1 MSAIKDLPVLLSGH
15 RLSLVELPCPKTKI
29 DGTPVIGRDGVTQF
43 VVALFMKLLPQPGQR
58 TPKGEEVR
66 VTLETDPGEGFEEG
80 MRVELINPRVS
91 AYQLRTEDGREL
103 AGVSLKATGMVP
115 AGSGAGVDLAAAAA
129 RHAGGS
135 EK

>member
-1 MSAIKDLPVLLSGH
+1 MSAIKDLPVILAGH
-15 RLSLVELPCPKTKI
+15 RLSVVELPCPKTRE
-29 DGTPVIGRDGVTQF
+29 DGSLITGRDGATQF
-43 VVALFMKLLPQPGQR
+43 VVALFMKLRPQPGQR
-58 TPKGEEVR
+58 APKGEEVR

-115 AGSGAGVDLAAAAA
+115 AGAGVDMNALVT
-129 RHAGGS
+129 RHAGGG

>member
-29 DGTPVIGRDGVTQF
+29 DGTVVVGRDGVTQF
-43 VVALFMKLLPQPGQR
+43 VVALFMKLLPQPGVR
-58 TPKGEEVR
+58 APKGEEVR

-115 AGSGAGVDLAAAAA
+115 AGSGAGVDMAVVT
-129 RHAGGS
+129 RHAGGG

>member
-1 MSAIKDLPVLLSGH
+1 MSAIKDLPVLLTGH
-15 RLSLVELPCPKTKI
+15 RLSVVELPCPKTKD
-29 DGTPVIGRDGVTQF
+29 DGTPVVNRDGVTQF

-80 MRVELINPRVS
+80 MRVELVNPRVS
-91 AYQLRTEDGREL
+91 TYQIKTDDGREL
-103 AGVSLKATGMVP
+103 FGVSFKATGLIP
-115 AGSGAGVDLAAAAA
+115 ANGYSGAYDAAVA
-129 RHAGGS
+129 RHAGGG

>member
-29 DGTPVIGRDGVTQF
+29 DGTVVVGRDGVTQF
-43 VVALFMKLLPQPGQR
+43 VVALFMKLLPQPGVR
-58 TPKGEEVR
+58 APKGEEVR

-129 RHAGGS
+129 RHSGGG